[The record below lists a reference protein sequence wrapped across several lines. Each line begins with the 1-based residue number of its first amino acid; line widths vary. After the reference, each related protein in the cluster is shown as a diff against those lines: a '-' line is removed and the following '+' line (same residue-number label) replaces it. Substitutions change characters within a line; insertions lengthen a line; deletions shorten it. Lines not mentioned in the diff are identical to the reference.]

1 MEGPPIHLQVERL
14 KVQEGGTACCSHSAF
29 YYFPL
34 QRIVAEEDTASNLLD
49 AMTHSQKKKK
59 MHTKTRKDVN
69 FSTVQILPALL
80 LLQQNIPFE
89 KITLLLMQRETTLP
103 AVGG

>member
-49 AMTHSQKKKK
+49 AVTHSQKKKK
-59 MHTKTRKDVN
+59 NAHKDEEGCQFQYCADFTSTTSSTTKHPV
-69 FSTVQILPALL
+69 
-80 LLQQNIPFE
+80 
-89 KITLLLMQRETTLP
+89 
-103 AVGG
+103 